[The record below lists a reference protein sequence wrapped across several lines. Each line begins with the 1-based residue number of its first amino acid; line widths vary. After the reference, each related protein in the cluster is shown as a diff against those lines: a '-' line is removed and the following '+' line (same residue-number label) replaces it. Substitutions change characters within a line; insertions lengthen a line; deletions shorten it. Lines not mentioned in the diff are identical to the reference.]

1 MSNERRDEGHKMHK
15 AKLSRILGEADRHA
29 DKDVRMHEKTKP
41 HLKPAQIAAIADHEI
56 EMKGTPKKKRLDR
69 PGRKKGG
76 RLGRD
81 TGGASNAP
89 VYSKD
94 QLMGTGMQNLI
105 NNAQGDND
113 LSDIVTSARSHG
125 ISVPKSL
132 SDVKGYKKGGRTG
145 KGDVNIIIGQK
156 PDQPMMP
163 PQGAMPPM
171 MPPPRPPMMPPQGAA
186 PMPPPGGM
194 PPGAIPPGM
203 APGAAAGIP
212 PQMPRKKGGR
222 ADHPDVDMK
231 YGAGGGLARLEKIA
245 KYGARK

>member
-76 RLGRD
+76 R
-81 TGGASNAP
+81 S
-89 VYSKD
+89 
-94 QLMGTGMQNLI
+94 
-105 NNAQGDND
+105 
-113 LSDIVTSARSHG
+113 
-125 ISVPKSL
+125 
-132 SDVKGYKKGGRTG
+132 G

-156 PDQPMMP
+156 PEQPMMP
-163 PQGAMPPM
+163 PQSAMPPM
-171 MPPPRPPMMPPQGAA
+171 MPPPRPPMAPPQGAMP

-194 PPGAIPPGM
+194 PPGVMPPG